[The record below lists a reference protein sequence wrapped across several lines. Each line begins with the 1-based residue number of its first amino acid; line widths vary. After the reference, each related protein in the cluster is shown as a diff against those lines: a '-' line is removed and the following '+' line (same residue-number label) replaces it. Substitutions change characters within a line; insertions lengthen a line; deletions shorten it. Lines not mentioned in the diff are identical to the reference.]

1 MRKINL
7 ETLLLF
13 DNIRK
18 DEIINGAVK
27 IFNEFLYRDYIA
39 YMEPDYYAVQR
50 MLLNQTQSEDIEGSY
65 WQNYIC
71 RLVAESENRFSLD
84 SESGRKDPRVLA
96 LAVKELEE
104 IKELFHLDWNKIASV
119 FGDAGTAVSSMIC
132 RADGS
137 HGRNQISQA
146 LLAEDLNAS
155 VEQLYQYY
163 HQYCSGPFEQY
174 QAFLWNG
181 ELVGIQDFDA
191 VSFDHL
197 IGYARQKAALIENTE
212 FFLQGLP
219 ANNALLYG
227 DKGTG
232 KSSCIKA
239 LIRRFSDQNLKII
252 ELSKEDMSDLYK
264 ILGKISKRGC
274 KFILF
279 VDDLS
284 FDETELGY
292 KQFKSILEGGV
303 EAQPANV
310 VVYVTSNRRNL
321 VKENWSDR
329 SGSAG
334 EVNLHDGI
342 QERQSLADRFGLT
355 ITFLSPDQQ
364 AYLEIVRGLA
374 EQKGL
379 FLDDHDLVREAEKW
393 ELKHHGRSG
402 RSARQF
408 VNYIAAKTQRS
419 KPE

>member
-50 MLLNQTQSEDIEGSY
+50 LLLMNTESEDINGSY
-65 WQNYIC
+65 WQNYLC

-84 SESGRKDPRVLA
+84 SETGKRDPKILLLA
-96 LAVKELEE
+96 ARELAE
-104 IKELFHLDWNKIASV
+104 IKELYKLDWQKIASV
-119 FGDAGTAVSSMIC
+119 FNDSGTAVSNMSSTC
-132 RADGS
+132 DED
-137 HGRNQISQA
+137 HGRNRIKEA
-146 LLAEDLNAS
+146 MEAEVDVTS
-155 VEQLYQYY
+155 VELLRQYY
-163 HQYCSGPFEQY
+163 QEHCSGSFEKY
-174 QAFLWNG
+174 KAFLWDG
-181 ELVGIQDFDA
+181 DLVGIKDYDA

-197 IGYARQKAALIENTE
+197 IGYERQKSALIENTE
-212 FFLQGLP
+212 FFLKGYQ

-239 LIRRFSDQNLKII
+239 LLKRFHDENLKII

-284 FDETELGY
+284 FEESESGY
-292 KQFKSILEGGV
+292 KQFKSVMEGGL
-303 EAQPANV
+303 EAQPSNV
-310 VVYVTSNRRNL
+310 LVYVTSNRRNI
-321 VKENWSDR
+321 VKESWNDR
-329 SGSAG
+329 AG
-334 EVNLHDGI
+334 ATGDVHLHDGI
-342 QERQSLADRFGLT
+342 QEKQSLADRFGLT
-355 ITFLSPDQQ
+355 ITFLAPDQQ
-364 AYLEIVRGLA
+364 AYLEIIRGLA

-379 FLDDHDLVREAEKW
+379 FVEDHELIAEAEKW
-393 ELKHHGRSG
+393 ELRHNGRSG
-402 RSARQF
+402 RTARQF
-408 VNYIAAKTQRS
+408 INYMAARNAKA
-419 KPE
+419 